1 MYSPLWFEG
10 GSTRP
15 AGQQNVLQRGAQGKV
30 SLPESINEANGENV
44 DQGRK
49 REWTAVRRIGPLG
62 TNCGLLYD
70 FLCFNG

>member
-49 REWTAVRRIGPLG
+49 R
-62 TNCGLLYD
+62 
-70 FLCFNG
+70 